1 MIENDKL
8 HDEAEEIR
16 KETAEGSP
24 EVAEHDH
31 VAELERQLEEAKSK
45 ALYAA
50 AETQNVRRRLEQEL
64 QQATSY
70 ASAGFA
76 RDMLAIKDHLDRAL
90 AAVSEE
96 LRADTTAANFLAGI
110 EATSRELDAVF
121 QRNGVTRITSIG
133 EPLDPHRHQA
143 MIEMPSDKEPGTIVE
158 EMQAGYTLKDRL
170 LRPALVAVAKKP
182 DRFSA
187 TGLKMAWRGS
197 PTFWRMPRSRG
208 GSSVALL

>member
-1 MIENDKL
+1 MTDGKL

-31 VAELERQLEEAKSK
+31 VAELERQLEEAKSN

-50 AETQNVRRRLEQEL
+50 AETQNVRRRLETEL
-64 QQATSY
+64 RQATSY
-70 ASAGFA
+70 AAAGFA

-90 AAVSEE
+90 AAVGEE
-96 LRADTTAANFLAGI
+96 LRADKTASNFLAGI
-110 EATSRELDAVF
+110 EATARELDAVF
-121 QRNGVTRITSIG
+121 QRNGVTRIESVG

-143 MIEMPSDKEPGTIVE
+143 MVEMPSDKESGTIVE
-158 EMQAGYTLKDRL
+158 EMQAGYMMKDRL

-182 DRFSA
+182 D
-187 TGLKMAWRGS
+187 
-197 PTFWRMPRSRG
+197 
-208 GSSVALL
+208 

>member
-1 MIENDKL
+1 MTEATKDKDQR
-8 HDEAEEIR
+8 HEQADEIR

-31 VAELERQLEEAKSK
+31 VAELEKQLEEAKSK

-70 ASAGFA
+70 AASGFA

-96 LRADTTAANFLAGI
+96 LRAD
-110 EATSRELDAVF
+110 R
-121 QRNGVTRITSIG
+121 
-133 EPLDPHRHQA
+133 
-143 MIEMPSDKEPGTIVE
+143 
-158 EMQAGYTLKDRL
+158 
-170 LRPALVAVAKKP
+170 
-182 DRFSA
+182 
-187 TGLKMAWRGS
+187 
-197 PTFWRMPRSRG
+197 
-208 GSSVALL
+208 

>member
-1 MIENDKL
+1 MIDNEKL
-8 HDEAEEIR
+8 HEEADEIR

-31 VAELERQLEEAKSK
+31 VAELEKQLEEAKSK

-70 ASAGFA
+70 AASGFA

-96 LRADTTAANFLAGI
+96 LRADATASNFLAGI
-110 EATSRELDAVF
+110 EATSRELEAVF
-121 QRNGVTRITSIG
+121 QRNGVTRITSVG

-143 MIEMPSDKEPGTIVE
+143 MIEMPSDKEPGTIIE
-158 EMQAGYTLKDRL
+158 EMQAGYMMKDRL
-170 LRPALVAVAKKP
+170 LRPAMVAVATRP
-182 DRFSA
+182 D
-187 TGLKMAWRGS
+187 
-197 PTFWRMPRSRG
+197 
-208 GSSVALL
+208 